1 MATGYYIRQ
10 FDKTSCGGTVQEAT
24 SKMIMHGQ
32 PDAREFD
39 AVSCGV
45 DGKTYQIS
53 GGIPHMTSGGIRL
66 AGTLHSCSTCPC
78 RARLQHSL
86 GAATYT
92 IADTQ
97 EHAVPD
103 SPASRTPAF
112 AWTGASHPT
121 NPGRP
126 NDANI
131 EEIEEEEEEEE
142 EVEQEQLITLRIGV
156 FFDGTGNNQANS
168 ETVAGCMARDVGLQD
183 QSEDIRQF
191 CATYGYGVDGSTPDN
206 SYGNDTSNVAR
217 LYELYVDRADVS
229 LGSEDEEAS
238 IAVYVEGIGTVSG
251 GDDAR
256 YGQATGRLGTG
267 VLARVEQSPQL
278 ILRRLTRFRDNN
290 PDIKIKRLEVDVF
303 GFSRG
308 AAAAR
313 HFANDL
319 LRANDSHLAKTLSAA
334 NDVFAEGFAW
344 RLQQDLPQLHRP
356 VRHRGRNRFASCRRL
371 QPR

>member
-45 DGKTYQIS
+45 DGKLYQIV
-53 GGIPHMTSGGIRL
+53 GAIPHMESGGRGL
-66 AGTLHSCSTCPC
+66 AGTLHSHSSCPC
-78 RARLQHSL
+78 RATIQHSL

-92 IADTQ
+92 ITDPWQGPA
-97 EHAVPD
+97 PD
-103 SPASRTPAF
+103 SPAKR
-112 AWTGASHPT
+112 AST
-121 NPGRP
+121 FTSTSTSP
-126 NDANI
+126 NTHASQPDSDI
-131 EEIEEEEEEEE
+131 EEEEE

-229 LGSEDEEAS
+229 LGPEDEEAS
-238 IAVYVEGIGTVSG
+238 LKVYLEGIGTVSG

-256 YGQATGRLGTG
+256 YGQATGRWRTG
-267 VLARVEQSPQL
+267 VLARVEQSPRL
-278 ILRRLTRFRDNN
+278 ILRRLTLFKDNN

-334 NDVFAEGFAW
+334 NDVFADGFAW
-344 RLQQDLPQLHRP
+344 
-356 VRHRGRNRFASCRRL
+356 
-371 QPR
+371 

>member
-24 SKMIMHGQ
+24 SKMIMHGR

-45 DGKTYQIS
+45 DGKLYQIV
-53 GGIPHMTSGGIRL
+53 GAIPHMESGGRGL
-66 AGTLHSCSTCPC
+66 AGTLHSHSSCPC
-78 RARLQHSL
+78 RATIQHSL

-92 IADTQ
+92 ITAPWQ
-97 EHAVPD
+97 GPAPD
-103 SPASRTPAF
+103 SPAKR
-112 AWTGASHPT
+112 AST
-121 NPGRP
+121 FTSTSTSP
-126 NDANI
+126 NTHARQPDSDI
-131 EEIEEEEEEEE
+131 EEEEEEEEE

-229 LGSEDEEAS
+229 LGPEDEEAS
-238 IAVYVEGIGTVSG
+238 LKVYLEGIGTVSG
-251 GDDAR
+251 GEDAR
-256 YGQATGRLGTG
+256 YGQATGRWRTG
-267 VLARVEQSPQL
+267 VLARVDSQTSDAVQGQQS
-278 ILRRLTRFRDNN
+278 RY
-290 PDIKIKRLEVDVF
+290 
-303 GFSRG
+303 
-308 AAAAR
+308 
-313 HFANDL
+313 
-319 LRANDSHLAKTLSAA
+319 
-334 NDVFAEGFAW
+334 
-344 RLQQDLPQLHRP
+344 QDQAPRSGC
-356 VRHRGRNRFASCRRL
+356 VWL
-371 QPR
+371 QPRRRCSSPLRQ